1 MNLMQKIKQFWFLLG
16 LVLVFM
22 AVIIDR
28 TDTLAGIG
36 IFFKDNYASEVIIFL
51 IFTVSGLLIDKNQ
64 IKAGIKDIKST
75 LLSLMIIL
83 IISPVAALLF
93 SCLSLET
100 GVAIGLF
107 LVAVMPTTLSS
118 GVVMTGAAGGNMA
131 HALFVT
137 ITSNFIGIFSIP
149 FILSWLLLFLDQ
161 SKDLTIDQGSI
172 IIKLTALILVPLIMG
187 IYIKPFIF
195 KIIHPDK
202 SRLQIVNQCMVIGM
216 VFISFAGAKQVLM
229 GKGMA
234 ILYIVV
240 LVTAFHLILLGSA
253 LFFTKIFS
261 IKKGSYETII
271 FMGSQKTLPLSIMIQ
286 VNYFS
291 EYGIALLVCVM
302 HHIVHLIIDGYLS
315 AKMGEDRLK
324 RNKY

>member
-1 MNLMQKIKQFWFLLG
+1 MQKIKQFWFLLG
-16 LVLVFM
+16 LVLVSM

-28 TDTLAGIG
+28 TDTLEGIG
-36 IFFKDNYASEVIIFL
+36 IFFKDNYASEIIIFL
-51 IFTVSGLLIDKNQ
+51 IFIISGLLIEKGQ

-75 LLSLMIIL
+75 LLSLMVIL
-83 IISPVAALLF
+83 IISPAAALLF
-93 SCLSLET
+93 SCLPLET

-118 GVVMTGAAGGNMA
+118 GVVMTGTAGGNMA
-131 HALFVT
+131 HALFLT

-161 SKDLTIDQGSI
+161 SKNLAIDQGAM
-172 IIKLTALILVPLIMG
+172 IIKLTVLVLVPLIIG
-187 IYIKPFIF
+187 IYTKSFVF

-229 GKGMA
+229 DKGMA

-240 LVTAFHLILLGSA
+240 LVIVFHLILLGSSF
-253 LFFTKIFS
+253 LLIKIFS
-261 IKKGSYETII
+261 IKKGSYESVI

-291 EYGIALLVCVM
+291 EFGIALLVCVM
-302 HHIVHLIIDGYLS
+302 HHIVHLMIDGYLS
-315 AKMGEDRLK
+315 AKMGEDSLEK
-324 RNKY
+324 N

>member
-16 LVLVFM
+16 LGFVFIT
-22 AVIIDR
+22 VIIDR

-36 IFFKDNYASEVIIFL
+36 IFFKDNNASEVIIFL
-51 IFTVSGLLIDKNQ
+51 IFIISGLLIEQNQ
-64 IKAGIKDIKST
+64 IRAGVKDIKST
-75 LLSLMIIL
+75 LLSLMVIL
-83 IISPVAALLF
+83 VVSPSAALIL
-93 SCLSLET
+93 SCLPLET
-100 GVAIGLF
+100 GVVIGLF

-131 HALFVT
+131 QALFLT

-161 SKDLTIDQGSI
+161 SKELGIDQGAI
-172 IIKLTALILVPLIMG
+172 IIKLLFLVLVPLIVG
-187 IYIKPFIF
+187 IYTKPLIF
-195 KIIHPDK
+195 KIINPVK
-202 SRLQIVNQCMVIGM
+202 SKLQIINQCMVIGM
-216 VFISFAGAKQVLM
+216 VFISLAGAKQVIIS
-229 GKGMA
+229 KG
-234 ILYIVV
+234 ISVLYIVV
-240 LVTAFHLILLGSA
+240 LVIVFHLMLLASS
-253 LFFTKIFS
+253 LFFAKIFS

-286 VNYFS
+286 VSYFS

-302 HHIVHLIIDGYLS
+302 HHIVHLMIDGYLS
-315 AKMGEDRLK
+315 AKMGEDCLQ